1 MSVAIGMILR
11 PFLALLVF
19 GLIALPLKMVFERFY
34 PEGKVKR
41 FLLRPIGKK
50 R

>member
-1 MSVAIGMILR
+1 MSIAIAMILR
-11 PFLALLVF
+11 PFLALFVF

-34 PEGKVKR
+34 PNGRVKR
-41 FLLRPIGKK
+41 FLLRPIGKQ

>member
-50 R
+50 G